1 MQAKHSAALEGSAAS
16 PIPGTDENQNHH
28 KVVSGY
34 VNSLFFAGIKL
45 FWVLLFFFNVPKAST
60 KGQLFSKGINFNFF
74 GRFEGTKIPFRNEL
88 AFTKAY
94 KSICKSFKKRYHQNM
109 ALIE

>member
-1 MQAKHSAALEGSAAS
+1 MYYKWKPHDQNYLFADLQAKHAAAVEGSAAS

-45 FWVLLFFFNVPKAST
+45 FWVLLFFYNVPKAST
-60 KGQLFSKGINFNFF
+60 KGQSISKGNLDVF
-74 GRFEGTKIPFRNEL
+74 K
-88 AFTKAY
+88 FTK
-94 KSICKSFKKRYHQNM
+94 KTNF
-109 ALIE
+109 L

>member
-1 MQAKHSAALEGSAAS
+1 MYYKWKPHDQNYLFADLQAKHAAAVEGSAAS

-45 FWVLLFFFNVPKAST
+45 FWVLLFFYNVPKAST
-60 KGQLFSKGINFNFF
+60 KGQSISKGNLDDF
-74 GRFEGTKIPFRNEL
+74 K
-88 AFTKAY
+88 FTK
-94 KSICKSFKKRYHQNM
+94 KNPQNS
-109 ALIE
+109 

>member
-1 MQAKHSAALEGSAAS
+1 MYYKWKPHDQNYLFADLQAKHAAAVEGSAAS

-45 FWVLLFFFNVPKAST
+45 FWVLLFFYNVRPVLKV
-60 KGQLFSKGINFNFF
+60 N
-74 GRFEGTKIPFRNEL
+74 
-88 AFTKAY
+88 
-94 KSICKSFKKRYHQNM
+94 
-109 ALIE
+109 

>member
-1 MQAKHSAALEGSAAS
+1 MQAKHAAAVEGSAAS

-34 VNSLFFAGIKL
+34 VNSLFFAGTKL

-60 KGQLFSKGINFNFF
+60 KSQLISKGNLGVF
-74 GRFEGTKIPFRNEL
+74 K
-88 AFTKAY
+88 FTK
-94 KSICKSFKKRYHQNM
+94 KNKTFCKDFCPILWEQIY
-109 ALIE
+109 